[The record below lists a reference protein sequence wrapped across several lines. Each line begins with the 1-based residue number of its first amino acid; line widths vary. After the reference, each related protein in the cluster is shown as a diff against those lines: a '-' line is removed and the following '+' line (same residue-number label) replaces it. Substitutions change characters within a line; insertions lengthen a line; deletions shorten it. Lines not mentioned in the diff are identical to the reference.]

1 MADLGT
7 AARPLRVA
15 IVGSGPSGFYATG
28 ALFKSGPAVHVDV
41 FERLP
46 TPYGLVRG
54 GVAPDHVKIKKVT
67 RVYER
72 IAANE
77 GFSFLGNVTVGRD
90 IQIEELRRYYDAIIL
105 CYGAEADYRL
115 GISGEDL
122 AGSHT
127 ATEFVGWYN
136 GHPEFVNATF
146 DLSCEGAVIIGHG
159 NVAVDV
165 ARILAKTPDEL
176 RHTDIAGHALDVLAE
191 SKVRT
196 IHVVGRRGPAQ
207 AKFTSVELK
216 ELGRLAECDL
226 VVAAADLDPM
236 SRSELDHEHTTHIHH
251 NLAIF
256 ETFAAHGPTAKS
268 RQCRIEFLRSPV
280 RIEGDER
287 VERVVLEQNRL
298 EGPPFKQRA
307 VGTGH
312 TETLDCGI
320 LFRSI
325 GYRGAPIA
333 GAPFDERRGVIP
345 NEDGRVVAD
354 GRPVP
359 GLYAA
364 GWIKRGATGII
375 GTNKHDST
383 ATVKALVADIPALCP
398 CAEPDG
404 QAVRDLLA
412 SRGVQVVS
420 FEDWKRID
428 AAEIERGKIR
438 GKPREKFVQVED
450 MLATLSSDG

>member
-15 IVGSGPSGFYATG
+15 IVGSGPSGFYAAG
-28 ALFKSGPAVHVDV
+28 ALFKSEPDVVVDV
-41 FERLP
+41 FDRLP

-67 RVYER
+67 RAYDR
-72 IAANE
+72 IAANA

-90 IQIEELRRYYDAIIL
+90 IQIEELEWHYDAIIL
-105 CYGAEADYRL
+105 CYGANADYRL
-115 GISGEDL
+115 GIPGEDL

-136 GHPEFVNATF
+136 GHPDYADATF
-146 DLSCEGAVIIGHG
+146 DLSCEAAVIIGHG

-176 RHTDIAGHALDVLAE
+176 RHTDIAEHALDALAG

-196 IHVVGRRGPAQ
+196 IHIVGRRGPAQ

-216 ELGRLAECDL
+216 ELGRLSECDA
-226 VVAAADLDPM
+226 VVAAADLDLDAT
-236 SRSELDHEHTTHIHH
+236 SRAELEQEHSTHIHH
-251 NLAIF
+251 NLAVF
-256 ETFAAHGPTAKS
+256 ETFAAPRSDTKP
-268 RQCRIEFLRSPV
+268 RQCSIGFLRSPV

-287 VERVVLEQNRL
+287 VERVVLERNRL

-307 VGTGH
+307 VGTGL

-333 GAPFDERRGVIP
+333 GAPFDEGRGAIP
-345 NEDGRVVAD
+345 NEDGRVLAD

-375 GTNKHDST
+375 GTNKRDSN

-404 QAVRDLLA
+404 RAVRHLLA
-412 SRGVQVVS
+412 SRGVRVVS
-420 FEDWKRID
+420 FEDWQRID
-428 AAEIERGKIR
+428 AAEIARGEAK
-438 GKPREKFVQVED
+438 GKPREKFIRVED
-450 MLATLSSDG
+450 MLATLSS